1 MSGRDSIF
9 HRLISFVTIFEI
21 HVLIKWNK
29 TPSGQY

>member
-21 HVLIKWNK
+21 HVLIK
-29 TPSGQY
+29 